1 MEPVAEC
8 RPFLEQLKQRLNA
21 EYFLVAAGAV
31 DGNVTF
37 NVHEDIS
44 GSSLFAQVE
53 GTVLDGEK
61 RTTPMRRLDTLL
73 PSELARPIMLKIDT
87 QGAEIEVLK
96 GLGDRISEIDLLIL
110 ETSMMPMRHGIPEFA
125 DIIRFCDNVGFA
137 VYDFLEGH
145 NRSLDGALAQIDVA
159 LVRKE
164 SVLRSN
170 AAFFSPAQLEQ
181 YLKKQPRK
189 RIVAGR

>member
-1 MEPVAEC
+1 
-8 RPFLEQLKQRLNA
+8 
-21 EYFLVAAGAV
+21 
-31 DGNVTF
+31 
-37 NVHEDIS
+37 
-44 GSSLFAQVE
+44 
-53 GTVLDGEK
+53 
-61 RTTPMRRLDTLL
+61 
-73 PSELARPIMLKIDT
+73 
-87 QGAEIEVLK
+87 
-96 GLGDRISEIDLLIL
+96 
-110 ETSMMPMRHGIPEFA
+110 MMPMRHGIPEFA